1 MFRKLVE
8 DDKIDEQK
16 YNSDG
21 QAIGNELLD
30 VQLQDKKE
38 SPTYYV
44 SLLICLLQ
52 IIILFW
58 ITHDLKLILQ
68 NNRKNDS
75 FYDNLFELLD
85 FVLLLN
91 GLEVDGNYF
100 KIV

>member
-1 MFRKLVE
+1 LVE

-52 IIILFW
+52 IIILF
-58 ITHDLKLILQ
+58 
-68 NNRKNDS
+68 
-75 FYDNLFELLD
+75 
-85 FVLLLN
+85 
-91 GLEVDGNYF
+91 
-100 KIV
+100 